1 MAYAEL
7 HCLSHYSFL
16 RAASSPAELVLQA
29 AQLGYSAI
37 AITDECSYAGL
48 VKAWQASKQ
57 VNLKLISGSEFRC
70 KQFGV
75 FVLLAQNRQG
85 YGQIGRFISQCR
97 RAAEK
102 GSYTFQ
108 AQNLLESDLSNCLL
122 LWLPRFMQTAHA
134 NRQCATDGATAT
146 TAEFTTP
153 SSASRNPIVELA
165 QQLQAAFPQRCWLMY
180 QRYLQPA
187 DRQHMQYLR
196 QFSAITGWPIVATGG
211 VRIHHRERLPLL
223 HVLQAIRK
231 HVPVAKLGFSRLA
244 NAEVSLRTLAELEQL
259 LPAKWL
265 AETEVIAQRCSF
277 NLSELRYEYP
287 AEVVPQGFTA
297 NGYLRQLGLQGLRW
311 RYPNGVPKA
320 IRAQLEKEL
329 TLVEELGY
337 AHFFLTIHDVVVFAR
352 QQNILHQGR
361 GSAANSVLCYCLGI
375 TAVNP
380 AQSQL
385 LFERFISR
393 ERNEPPDIDVDFE
406 HERRE
411 EVIQYIYN
419 KYGRNRAALAAT
431 VITYRLRSALRD
443 VGKALGFPEAQIE
456 QLLNRL
462 DRRDSESDWRM
473 QLQQMGVMNHPQG
486 AHLLMLTEALLG
498 FPRHLSQHVGGF
510 VIAAGELA
518 DLVPIENAAMAERT
532 VIQWDKDD
540 IEALCLLKVDV
551 LALGMLTA
559 IRKTFA
565 LLPDFYGVHHS
576 LASIPQDDPQVYRML
591 QKADSVGVFQ
601 IESRAQM
608 NMLPRLKPNCFYDLV
623 IQIAIVRPGPI
634 QGDMVHPYL
643 RRRAGKEAITYPNP
657 AVEEVLKRTLGVP
670 IFQEQVIKL
679 AMVAAG
685 FSGGEADALRR
696 AMAIWRSKGKLM
708 AFQEQLINGMRVRGY
723 SQEFAE
729 RLFEQ
734 ICGFG
739 EYGFPESHSASFANL
754 AYASSWLKCHYPAA
768 FYVGL
773 LNSQPMGFY
782 TASQLIQDARR
793 HHVEVLPISINSS
806 TWNHALQPSADPQ
819 HAEVLSV
826 STETSAQPSAK
837 GAKEPMIRLGFRL
850 IKGLAHHELN
860 RLLQHRP
867 AAGFTDMQEFL
878 QICEACGFSDRG
890 KELLASANAL
900 AELSG
905 NRYQT
910 RWNLTTL
917 REPNPQRQTEQLSLL
932 NVHEQPMNEYALAA
946 PNEFANM
953 QEDYQ
958 FLGLTLGKHPLALL
972 HELDVLPKH
981 RTANDLPSLRSGQL
995 VTAIGLVTNRQRP
1008 STASGV
1014 TFLTLEDHT
1023 GTINVVLWQELAR
1036 RQRKQWLKAQLLQVK
1051 GVLEIE
1057 GDVIHIVAGDL
1068 RDLTGQLPNAQVKS
1082 RDFH

>member
-1 MAYAEL
+1 MVYAEL

-16 RAASSPAELVLQA
+16 RAASSPEELVVQA
-29 AQLGYSAI
+29 AALGYSAI

-57 VNLKLISGSEFRC
+57 TNLKLISGSEFHC
-70 KQFGV
+70 QQFGL

-97 RAAEK
+97 RTAAK

-108 AQNLLESDLSNCLL
+108 ANDLLVSDLSECVL
-122 LWLPRFMQTAHA
+122 LWLPPL
-134 NRQCATDGATAT
+134 RQYLRGNEPAPNSAKAASVTAT
-146 TAEFTTP
+146 TKLPKP
-153 SSASRNPIVELA
+153 SAGMQSNPLAELA
-165 QQLQAAFPQRCWLMY
+165 KQLKEAFPQRCWLMY
-180 QRYLQPA
+180 QRHLQA
-187 DRQHMQYLR
+187 NDRQQMQYLQ
-196 QFSAITGWPIVATGG
+196 QFSAHANWPIVATGG
-211 VRIHHRERLPLL
+211 VLIHQRERLPLL
-223 HVLQAIRK
+223 HVLQAIHA
-231 HVPVAKLGFSRLA
+231 HVPVAELGCERLA
-244 NAEVSLRTLAELEQL
+244 NAEMSLRPLPELEQL
-259 LPAKWL
+259 LPVKWC
-265 AETEVIAQRCSF
+265 AESEVIAQRCNF
-277 NLSELRYEYP
+277 NLAELRYEYP

-311 RYPNGVPKA
+311 RYPNGVPNV
-320 IRAQLEKEL
+320 IRQQLEKEL

-411 EVIQYIYN
+411 EVIQYIYQ

-462 DRRDSESDWRM
+462 DRRDSETDWRM
-473 QLQQMGVMNHPQG
+473 QLQQMGIMNHPQG
-486 AHLLMLTEALLG
+486 AHLLMLTEAMLG

-540 IEALCLLKVDV
+540 IAALCLLKVDV

-565 LLPDFYGVHHS
+565 LLPKFYGVQHT
-576 LASIPQDDPQVYRML
+576 LASIPQDDQQVYRML

-643 RRRAGKEAITYPNP
+643 RRRSGKEAITYPSP
-657 AVEEVLKRTLGVP
+657 EVADVLKRTLGVP

-696 AMAIWRSKGKLM
+696 AMASWRSKGKLM
-708 AFQEQLINGMRVRGY
+708 AFQEKLINGMRARGY

-768 FYVGL
+768 FYIGL

-782 TASQLIQDARR
+782 TASQLVQDARR
-793 HHVEVLPISINSS
+793 HQVEVLPISINSS
-806 TWNHALQPSADPQ
+806 AWDHELQTSNDSQPA
-819 HAEVLSV
+819 HVAYGLS
-826 STETSAQPSAK
+826 
-837 GAKEPMIRLGFRL
+837 KEPAMRLGFRL
-850 IKGLAHHELN
+850 IKGLMHTEIEK
-860 RLLQHRP
+860 LLQHRP
-867 AAGFTDMQEFL
+867 VGGFTDMQQFL
-878 QICEACGFSDRG
+878 KISETCGFSDRS
-890 KELLASANAL
+890 KELLASANAFT
-900 AELSG
+900 ELSG

-917 REPNPQRQTEQLSLL
+917 REAHSQHKTEQLSLL
-932 NVHEQPMNEYALAA
+932 NVHDQPMNEYALTA
-946 PNEFANM
+946 PNELADM

-958 FLGLTLGKHPLALL
+958 SLGLTLGKHPLALL

-981 RTANDLPSLRSGQL
+981 RVASDLPNLRSGQL
-995 VTAIGLVTNRQRP
+995 VTVIGLVTNRQRP
-1008 STASGV
+1008 GTASGV

-1023 GTINVVLWQELAR
+1023 GTINIVLWLELAR

-1057 GDVIHIVAGDL
+1057 GDVIHVVAGDL
-1068 RDLTGQLPNAQVKS
+1068 RDLTKQLPNAQVKS